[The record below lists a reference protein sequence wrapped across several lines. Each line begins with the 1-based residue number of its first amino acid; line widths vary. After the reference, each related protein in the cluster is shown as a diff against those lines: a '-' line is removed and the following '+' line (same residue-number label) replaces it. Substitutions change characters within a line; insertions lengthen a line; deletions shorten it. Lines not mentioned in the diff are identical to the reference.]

1 MDFETLQLRLK
12 SFRLKPTKQEEK
24 RKVST
29 WSLRS
34 SLLVVWFKP
43 ERSSS
48 SSPLRLGR
56 LGCLCAVI
64 EGSSPSR
71 GHTGGGGKLK
81 GPEGGQVLV
90 RRAQVPPRHKAL
102 ISGERGDQFFE
113 RKKFSLLLGSGQ
125 SLQVFREFKQP
136 RGAFWLSSQVFVGCW
151 PTDWSVLDM
160 LEKHQFRLRHP
171 NDQFQI
177 SWFVTEL
184 HGGRKVLAHEQRKY
198 LVMHRWKT
206 TKNRPHATFTG
217 SPTLKYHL
225 NFIKA
230 CNSGSELSAQRRSIL

>member
-1 MDFETLQLRLK
+1 MDFETSAAAEVLK
-12 SFRLKPTKQEEK
+12 FETSQTGRK
-24 RKVST
+24 KVSA
-29 WSLRS
+29 WSLKS
-34 SLLVVWFKP
+34 SLLVVQFKH

-71 GHTGGGGKLK
+71 GYTDGGGKLK

-102 ISGERGDQFFE
+102 ILGERAIN
-113 RKKFSLLLGSGQ
+113 SLKGKSFHFCGGGQ
-125 SLQVFREFKQP
+125 SLKVFREFKQP
-136 RGAFWLSSQVFVGCW
+136 WGAFWLSSQVFVGCW
-151 PTDWSVLDM
+151 LTDWSVLDM
-160 LEKHQFRLRHP
+160 LEKHLFLLRHQ

-177 SWFVTEL
+177 SWL
-184 HGGRKVLAHEQRKY
+184 RKVLAYQQRKY

-206 TKNRPHATFTG
+206 TKHTSCKRLQAVP
-217 SPTLKYHL
+217 P
-225 NFIKA
+225 
-230 CNSGSELSAQRRSIL
+230 